1 MKGLIHIYEGDGKGK
16 TTAAIGLSIR
26 CAGTGERV
34 LFTQFLKNDESSE
47 VKTFEL
53 IDNIEYVHCKTD
65 YGFYTFMS
73 EDTKEKAREEYNNLL
88 ISMIDKVQNDDYRML
103 VLDEVISAD
112 GFQLIDHN
120 VLMNFLRNKPE
131 QLEVVM
137 TGRDPAE
144 ELVDLA
150 DYVSYVKKIKHP
162 YDKGIGARIGIEK

>member
-26 CAGTGERV
+26 CAGSGEKV

-47 VKTFEL
+47 VKTFRL
-53 IDNIEYVHCKTD
+53 IDNIECVHCKTD
-65 YGFYTFMS
+65 FGFYTFMS
-73 EDTKEKAREEYNNLL
+73 EETKEKAREAYSNML
-88 ISMIDKVQNDDYRML
+88 ILVIDKVQHGDYRML
-103 VLDEVISAD
+103 VLDELITAD
-112 GFQLIDHN
+112 GFKLIDHA

-144 ELVDLA
+144 ELAMLA
-150 DYVSYVKKIKHP
+150 DYVSYIKKIKHP
-162 YDKGIGARIGIEK
+162 YDKGIQARRGIEK